1 MRQHVL
7 RVSTA
12 GWWVVSVPRAPGRM
26 LGSPARAATCA
37 AALVSFGAGEVRAE
51 PAPGVPA
58 PLRAAADAYTANAVV
73 VIHVGKDSDGID
85 QKGSTW
91 HPVRG
96 LVYRFALD
104 PPEFLDLVGRP
115 DLAERER
122 TRHATARTLS
132 IVGDIIAPVGIIGAL
147 FTLGAHNKLVPVAFL
162 GGGVGGIVIHEVG
175 ESMLKPGLRESEAL
189 RLADAYN
196 QALRVRLGL
205 PPLDAPER
213 RPPRGAAGTLAFSVS
228 ALPLPRGGLA
238 VLAVSY

>member
-1 MRQHVL
+1 
-7 RVSTA
+7 VSLSGA
-12 GWWVVSVPRAPGRM
+12 SRRAFG
-26 LGSPARAATCA
+26 LPARAAICA
-37 AALVSFGAGEVRAE
+37 AVLMLLGAGVARAE
-51 PAPGVPA
+51 PAADVPV
-58 PLRAAADAYTANAVV
+58 PIKAAADAYTANAVV
-73 VIHVGKDSDGID
+73 VIHEGKDGDGID
-85 QKGSTW
+85 QEGSTW

-104 PPEFLDLVGRP
+104 PPAFLDMVGRP

-162 GGGVGGIVIHEVG
+162 CGGVGGIVIHETG

-189 RLADAYN
+189 RLADSYN

-205 PPLDAPER
+205 PPVEAPER
-213 RPPRGAAGTLAFSVS
+213 RAPHGPAGTLAFSVLAS
-228 ALPLPRGGLA
+228 PLPRGGLA
-238 VLAVSY
+238 LLAASF

>member
-12 GWWVVSVPRAPGRM
+12 GWRLVSVPRASRLAFG
-26 LGSPARAATCA
+26 G
-37 AALVSFGAGEVRAE
+37 AALAVLSAGAAH
-51 PAPGVPA
+51 AQAADVPA
-58 PLRAAADAYTANAVV
+58 PLKAASDAYTANAVV

-85 QKGSTW
+85 QEGSTW

-104 PPEFLDLVGRP
+104 PPEFLDMVGRP
-115 DLAERER
+115 DLADKER

-147 FTLGAHNKLVPVAFL
+147 FTLGVHNKLVPVAFL
-162 GGGVGGIVIHEVG
+162 GGGLGGIAIHEAG

-189 RLADAYN
+189 RLADSYN

-205 PPLDAPER
+205 PPIDAPER
-213 RPPRGAAGTLAFSVS
+213 KSPRGPAGTLAIGFS
-228 ALPLPRGGLA
+228 ALPLPGGGLA
-238 VLAVSY
+238 LLAASY